1 MRQAVSGLRAW
12 LVQRV
17 TAVYMLLFLVFLL
30 THFLLD
36 RPTTYLAWHTW
47 IVSPV
52 VSITVLVFCAA
63 LLAHMWVGLRD
74 VILDYVKPVAVRV
87 GALALLPLGLI
98 GLGAWVIRI
107 LWRAHG

>member
-1 MRQAVSGLRAW
+1 MRRAVSGLRAW

-30 THFLLD
+30 VHFLLG
-36 RPTTYLAWHTW
+36 RPTSYLAWHTW
-47 IVSPV
+47 IVSPM
-52 VSITVLVFCAA
+52 VSITGFVFWAA

-74 VILDYVKPVAVRV
+74 VILDYVKPLAARV
-87 GALALLPLGLI
+87 GALALLVLCLI

-107 LWRAHG
+107 LWQAHG

>member
-1 MRQAVSGLRAW
+1 MKRAVSGLRAW

-36 RPTTYLAWHTW
+36 RPTSYLAWHTW

-74 VILDYVKPVAVRV
+74 VILDYVKPFAVRV
-87 GALALLPLGLI
+87 GALALLALGLI
-98 GLGAWVIRI
+98 GLGAWMIRI